1 MTDERFA
8 VAHIDELDRVAVG
21 EAGLEWRP
29 VRRRFGLG
37 AFGMNAYSSTHAGGE
52 VVEEHTEE
60 QLGHEEV
67 YVVVR
72 GHATFHLD
80 GGDVDAPAGTLVVI
94 RDPSVKRGATA
105 VDASTLV
112 LAVGGKP
119 GEAFTPSAWESYFS
133 ASPLA
138 KEGQYDEALAVM
150 ERDAELHGDKPAF
163 LYNLACFEALAGRR
177 GEAVAHVVQAIDTSP
192 RFARWAKEDADFD
205 SIRDDPQF
213 AAAIDRHSE

>member
-8 VAHIDELDRVAVG
+8 VVHIDELDRVPVG
-21 EAGLEWRP
+21 DRGLEWRP

-37 AFGMNAYSSTHAGGE
+37 AFGMNAYSSERAGGE

-67 YVVVR
+67 YVVIR

-80 GGDVDAPAGTLVVI
+80 GNDVDAPAGTLVVI
-94 RDPSVKRGATA
+94 REPSVKRGATA
-105 VDASTLV
+105 VDPKTLV

-133 ASPLA
+133 AAPMA
-138 KEGQYDEALAVM
+138 KEGRFDEALAMM
-150 ERDAELHGDKPAF
+150 ERDADLHGDKPAF

-177 GEAVAHVVQAIDTSP
+177 EQAVEHVVLAIDAAP
-192 RFARWAKEDADFD
+192 RFAKWAKDDADFE

-213 AAAIDRHSE
+213 TAAVDRHSE

>member
-1 MTDERFA
+1 MSEERFA
-8 VAHIDELDRVAVG
+8 IAHVDELDRVPVG
-21 EAGLEWRP
+21 EHGLEWRP
-29 VRRRFGLG
+29 VRRRFGLS
-37 AFGMNAYSSTHAGGE
+37 AFGMNAYSSAQAGGE

-80 GGDVDAPAGTLVVI
+80 GNDVDAPAGTLVVI
-94 RDPSVKRGATA
+94 REPSVKRGATA
-105 VDASTLV
+105 VDADTVV

-119 GEAFTPSAWESYFS
+119 GEPFTPSAWESYFS

-138 KEGQYDEALAVM
+138 KAGQFDEALAVM
-150 ERDAELHGDKPAF
+150 ERDAELHGEKPAF

-177 GEAVAHVVQAIDTSP
+177 DEAIEHVVQAIDASP
-192 RFARWAKEDADFD
+192 RFAKWAKNDEDFA
-205 SIRDDPQF
+205 SIRDDPRF
-213 AAAIDRHSE
+213 TAAIERNS

>member
-80 GGDVDAPAGTLVVI
+80 GDDVDAPAGTLVVI

>member
-8 VAHIDELDRVAVG
+8 VVHIDELDRVPVG
-21 EAGLEWRP
+21 EGGLEWRP
-29 VRRRFGLG
+29 VRRRFGLS
-37 AFGMNAYSSTHAGGE
+37 AFGMNAYSSERAGGE

-67 YVVVR
+67 YLVVR

-80 GGDVDAPAGTLVVI
+80 GTDVDAPAGSLVVI
-94 RDPSVKRGATA
+94 REPSVRRGATA
-105 VDASTLV
+105 VDPNTIV

-119 GEAFTPSAWESYFS
+119 GEAFTPSAWESFFS
-133 ASPLA
+133 AAPLA
-138 KEGQYDEALAVM
+138 KSGRYDEALAMM

-177 GEAVAHVVQAIDTSP
+177 DQAIDHVVQAIEAAP
-192 RFARWAKEDADFD
+192 RYAKWAKEDADFE
-205 SIRDDPQF
+205 SIRDDERF
-213 AAAIDRHSE
+213 NAAIERHAT

>member
-1 MTDERFA
+1 MTDDRFS
-8 VAHIDELDRVAVG
+8 VVHIDELDRVPVG
-21 EAGLEWRP
+21 DRGLEWRP
-29 VRRRFGLG
+29 VRRRFGLS
-37 AFGMNAYSSTHAGGE
+37 AFGMNAYSSERPGGE

-67 YVVVR
+67 YVVIR

-80 GGDVDAPAGTLVVI
+80 GNDVDAPAGTLVAI
-94 RDPSVKRGATA
+94 REPSVKRGATA
-105 VDASTLV
+105 LDANTLV

-133 ASPLA
+133 AAPLA
-138 KEGQYDEALAVM
+138 KESRFDEALAMM

-177 GEAVAHVVQAIDTSP
+177 EQAVEHVVQAIDAAP
-192 RFARWAKEDADFD
+192 RYAKWAKEDADFE
-205 SIRDDPQF
+205 SIRDNPKF
-213 AAAIDRHSE
+213 AAAIERHGE